1 MDNRDYQP
9 GEGDDAEHRAGRV
22 SAPGGGV
29 EWREPDS
36 YTGGAN
42 YCHRYPV
49 FYIYRDWHFYSRG
62 DGHTYVYTI
71 EYSDAQP
78 YVGTNAKRD
87 ALAI

>member
-1 MDNRDYQP
+1 MDNRERQP

-22 SAPGGGV
+22 PAPGGGDD
-29 EWREPDS
+29 RRA
-36 YTGGAN
+36 YT
-42 YCHRYPV
+42 YP
-49 FYIYRDWHFYSRG
+49 DWHFYSRG
-62 DGHTYVYTI
+62 NGHTYVYTI